1 MADRQFEAYH
11 GMTPDD
17 AWNGDLSSLPVEEV
31 HEPITNVYQVRLP
44 EEYENDG
51 LGWDSE
57 RQGPKTPEEAN
68 AALRARIADYGAP
81 DARFYDYVNGD
92 Q

>member
-1 MADRQFEAYH
+1 
-11 GMTPDD
+11 MTPDD

-57 RQGPKTPEEAN
+57 RIGPKSPEEAN
-68 AALRARIADYGAP
+68 RSLRNRIADPKAP
-81 DARFYDYVNGD
+81 DNRFWDYTRGD